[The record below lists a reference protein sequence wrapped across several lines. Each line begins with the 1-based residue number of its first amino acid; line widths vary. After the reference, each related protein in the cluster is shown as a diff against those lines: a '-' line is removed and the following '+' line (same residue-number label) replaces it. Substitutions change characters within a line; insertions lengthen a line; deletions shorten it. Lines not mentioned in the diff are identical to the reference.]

1 MDQQRQHLAAVLGV
15 ADVPLFGAGT
25 AFHHGIHRFQV
36 GRVGGEVDAHLGARQ
51 ITHHLVTEVVFHVA
65 VPGHKV
71 GDIVGA
77 EFMQQDLE
85 RLLQVGGED
94 GKASAVGHAHHDV
107 LHPMF
112 RGVVE
117 DGIEHHH
124 GAFAAFDGEALLPL
138 VFGVQELF
146 EGLGFPDPAE
156 EALLLRGGGRGE
168 VDPFFD
174 PFPQPLAHFVV
185 QDVHELEASQ
195 VAVGAAQPVHHFPQL
210 GALAVVEEEGF
221 DFGTQIC
228 FGQAEFLQRQAGL
241 LGSGG
246 AEGIKM
252 GADMADRPVGFDH
265 PGDAGAEGHFLLAHA
280 AAGGLGGGWGG
291 SGGCLGLGG
300 AQFEALK
307 KRRPCAIHGLGI
319 LEPKL
324 ILLL

>member
-1 MDQQRQHLAAVLGV
+1 MEQEWQHPAAVFSV
-15 ADVPLFGAGT
+15 ANVALFGAGA
-25 AFHHGIHRFQV
+25 AFHHGIHGFQV
-36 GRVGGEVDAHLGARQ
+36 GGVGRKIDPHLGARQ
-51 ITHHLVTEVVFHVA
+51 IAHHLVSKVVFHVA
-65 VPGHKV
+65 VASHQV

-280 AAGGLGGGWGG
+280 AAGRFGGGR
-291 SGGCLGLGG
+291 GCLGLGG